1 MTNAFVPLCAL
12 ALAVSIFAVSPV
24 EAAEE
29 KTSAAARSAILL
41 SFATYHRP
49 TPGKLDALLARFRNH
64 TNAIF
69 EKHGIT
75 LIGYWVPTDEKLSQN
90 TLIYILAYPSKEA
103 QAKAWKDFLDD
114 PEWKKAKA
122 ESEKDG
128 GLVSKVESTFMTPTD
143 FSAIK

>member
-1 MTNAFVPLCAL
+1 MTNAFAPLCAL
-12 ALAVSIFAVSPV
+12 ALTISILAVSSSRG
-24 EAAEE
+24 AEE
-29 KTSAAARSAILL
+29 KPAAAGSGSRFFELRKY
-41 SFATYHRP
+41 T
-49 TPGKLDALLARFRNH
+49 TNPGKLDALLARFRNH

-103 QAKAWKDFLDD
+103 QAKAWKDFVDD
-114 PEWKKAKA
+114 PDWKKAKA

-128 GLVSKVESTFMTPTD
+128 VLVNKVESTFMTPTD